1 MKVSSMKLSEFAK
14 KNSIQYQATYK
25 MYKSGLISDYQLP
38 TGTIVIT
45 ESSDETKKE
54 DYTVL
59 YARVSSSENK
69 SNLDNQAERL
79 KLFAI
84 ANDWK
89 IKEKLKN

>member
-1 MKVSSMKLSEFAK
+1 MKLSEFAK

>member
-1 MKVSSMKLSEFAK
+1 MSSMKLSEFAK